1 MICYF
6 IKNGA
11 IVAAKEFPGL
21 SAEEATE
28 RSRAIFEQ
36 RADAY
41 DGFEVREGN
50 WRICR
55 MGRVSKKPKNRRR

>member
-6 IKNGA
+6 IKNGVIIA
-11 IVAAKEFPGL
+11 TKEFPGL

-36 RADAY
+36 SADAY

-50 WRICR
+50 RRVCR
-55 MGRVSKKPKNRRR
+55 VGRVGKKGKNRRR